1 MLQTKQVYLNEVGLN
16 WPDFALK
23 LLEFVV
29 AEIGIG
35 TGRTTKTNPS
45 WKPKD

>member
-1 MLQTKQVYLNEVGLN
+1 MLQTKQVYPIEVGLN

-29 AEIGIG
+29 AEIGTS
-35 TGRTTKTNPS
+35 TGRTT
-45 WKPKD
+45 